1 MWRFNKVTL
10 VVLLPSLIA
19 LFGCEHL
26 ASIDK
31 PSLLFPGLH
40 RSEVLGILA
49 GFGTTVASMPDLI
62 AMLKRRSSAGMNRGS
77 YQHRRVP
84 LLPESVVKT

>member
-40 RSEVLGILA
+40 RSEVFGILA
-49 GFGTTVASMPDLI
+49 GFGTTVAMYAGLDRDAQASIKCRHEQRIL
-62 AMLKRRSSAGMNRGS
+62 SAPAR
-77 YQHRRVP
+77 P
-84 LLPESVVKT
+84 ALTA